1 MQSITLEEQDLSP
14 LSHQS
19 INPGQAESAAGE
31 FELPCEH
38 HARQRPPCL
47 LSWQEISFF
56 YVLHSDEA
64 QWEASGSVLMTLVP
78 THLHPEPV
86 SSAFCC
92 RDSLEERHGWE
103 SYGRNG
109 ILTYHRETQI
119 RVHCRTIDHLL
130 WHRFLSIHWNAYVSN
145 HWLLI
150 CISGINGLGRGKQ
163 IYTRLKKL
171 PQGLPSS
178 LFTSVRY
185 IFSAFLL

>member
-19 INPGQAESAAGE
+19 INPGHVESTAGE

-47 LSWQEISFF
+47 LLLQEISFF

-92 RDSLEERHGWE
+92 RDSLWRRDMG
-103 SYGRNG
+103 GRAMAG
-109 ILTYHRETQI
+109 
-119 RVHCRTIDHLL
+119 
-130 WHRFLSIHWNAYVSN
+130 
-145 HWLLI
+145 
-150 CISGINGLGRGKQ
+150 
-163 IYTRLKKL
+163 TR
-171 PQGLPSS
+171 P
-178 LFTSVRY
+178 
-185 IFSAFLL
+185 